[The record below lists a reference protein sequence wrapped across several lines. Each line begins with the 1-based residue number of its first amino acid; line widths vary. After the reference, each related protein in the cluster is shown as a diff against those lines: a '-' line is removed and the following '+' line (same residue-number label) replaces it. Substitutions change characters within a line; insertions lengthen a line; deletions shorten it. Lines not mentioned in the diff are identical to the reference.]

1 MGWKSSMF
9 IEKPDFFYCLS
20 SCQSFVNVFVI
31 QSIGCLSFSQSTV
44 CPAFSWLFAC
54 QSLKLNFTFRLAES
68 AMAVIRETIKQ
79 IDVMKIEGKQQG
91 KPVFSLDGLDYGNFR
106 DSLSRVDKYWWF
118 GSLLK
123 PYLALIMN
131 PQV

>member
-1 MGWKSSMF
+1 
-9 IEKPDFFYCLS
+9 
-20 SCQSFVNVFVI
+20 
-31 QSIGCLSFSQSTV
+31 
-44 CPAFSWLFAC
+44 
-54 QSLKLNFTFRLAES
+54 
-68 AMAVIRETIKQ
+68 MAVIRETIKQ
-79 IDVMKIEGKQQG
+79 IDVMKIEGKQQGKG